1 MASRSRSPLHRGNR
15 GRPAI
20 NQKPV
25 VPFGTFRFDFM
36 RECRHDFKSKNCPF
50 CLLVTSSVKKFFADE
65 ADKTRKGRLEAKVNR
80 AKLRYSLLDS
90 WTRNQ
95 PTHYS
100 DVMLGFIGE
109 LILSGSCAL
118 AIAKEMDAKVNVLTP
133 INILNKLLL
142 RRQRLLE
149 VGYFA
154 IVFLQ
159 SRIRKFIAKRKV
171 RKMLMLRFQK
181 VEPKNKEM
189 YYYDSKLG
197 RRLQM
202 LPRMIRN
209 ERPGSPT
216 TIERRIRG
224 EDKKKDDRL
233 NRFNSLFKSS
243 VDFFAIEEELIERS
257 KNLYILKDM
266 LTSTMLALTEAKR
279 AGRQD
284 MFDADG
290 NPIVV
295 GKYESVVL
303 CLTGPAPSMRELGL
317 SYVLSHIESSFHD
330 EQVEEKPEKKQEN
343 KKKGGKAES
352 ADKKSKEKAASIEEK
367 LNADVLKELNIINER
382 LKTLEQVRIDCL
394 KCDTPDEV
402 IDKLL
407 LCDDMHPS
415 ILSAIHIS
423 EDEHL
428 IWNGDMNYTTD
439 LNTTKVLVVK
449 DGDHAPPVFASSAK
463 HTDATSVG
471 HSEVLPMGIA
481 LKMIPENIAPQHI
494 FRLFFYNTELV
505 GITAGSPWA
514 FYQDIYEHR
523 DFISKQ
529 LKMFSTTTPIK
540 ELIRT
545 MTMRAKEAKFLEIK
559 EETTDEEEDTATR
572 AKRNKMLYN
581 SCRQVALRKTGDRIG
596 GCIPSYVP
604 PANVIFG
611 NDKYLPDLA
620 TIKLTDE
627 DVLRLHHNY
636 KFLGKNE
643 TWKKRLKI
651 AQTNMM
657 KSKKTNSKVDDD
669 DDVAPPPVKSIRN
682 MTMPDIHDM
691 CGTELYQL
699 FAIDVP
705 QYPAGPKAVKRSN
718 VFEYVENVRRAVV
731 ATNTS
736 SASRLSLP
744 VNCDN
749 NHQIIIPNTVES
761 YDLAVIEVSVDI
773 SSQVEVA
780 ETNVVDV
787 KQQVGA
793 SSSGM
798 EFGKLQATGGATAN
812 VGPKKKSNTKLV
824 GPNTICCK
832 LHQTVGVFPTN
843 TDRPPHNL
851 DLGLF
856 EWSTFQT
863 IRQNAVKNN
872 TVDEYVSTD
881 ATKLFPAKNQRDWS
895 NPNPSNGIITQLFT
909 LQSGRGNFEMRLLGE
924 KPAKNYLDEVLP
936 PKVKKWIKFY

>member
-1 MASRSRSPLHRGNR
+1 MASRSKSPVRRGNR
-15 GRPAI
+15 GHSTGHH
-20 NQKPV
+20 KPV

-65 ADKTRKGRLEAKVNR
+65 ADRSRIGRLEAKVNR

-109 LILSGSCAL
+109 LILSKSCAL
-118 AIAKEMDAKVNVLTP
+118 AIVKEMDAKVNVLAP
-133 INILNKLLL
+133 ISILNKILL

-149 VGYFA
+149 IGYFA

-159 SRIRKFIAKRKV
+159 SRIRKLIAKRRV

-233 NRFNSLFKSS
+233 NRFNSSFKTS
-243 VDFFAIEEELIERS
+243 VDFFAVEEELVERS
-257 KNLYILKDM
+257 KNLYVLKDI
-266 LTSTMLALTEAKR
+266 LTSTMLALTDASR
-279 AGRQD
+279 AGKQD
-284 MFDADG
+284 IFDADG
-290 NPIVV
+290 NPIAS
-295 GKYESVVL
+295 GKYEPVVL

-317 SYVLSHIESSFHD
+317 SYVLSHVESSFHD
-330 EQVEEKPEKKQEN
+330 EQVEEKPEKKQDS
-343 KKKGGKAES
+343 KKKGGKPEN
-352 ADKKSKEKAASIEEK
+352 ADKKNKEKASSIEEK
-367 LNADVLKELNIINER
+367 LNSDVLRELTMINER
-382 LKTLEQVRIDCL
+382 LKILEQVRIDCL

-415 ILSAIHIS
+415 ILSAVHIS

-428 IWNGDMNYTTD
+428 IWNGDMDYTTD
-439 LNTTKVLVVK
+439 LNTTKVVVVK
-449 DGDHAPPVFASSAK
+449 DGDHAPPVATPSAAYA
-463 HTDATSVG
+463 DATSAG
-471 HSEVLPMGIA
+471 HAEVLPMGIA
-481 LKMIPENIAPQHI
+481 LKIIPEKIAPQHI
-494 FRLFFYNTELV
+494 FRLFFYNAELV
-505 GITAGSPWA
+505 GITALSPWA
-514 FYQDIYEHR
+514 FYQDIHEHR
-523 DFISKQ
+523 DFIAKQ

-540 ELIRT
+540 DLVRT

-559 EETTDEEEDTATR
+559 EETADEEEDAATR
-572 AKRNKMLYN
+572 AKKNKVLYN

-604 PANVIFG
+604 PASVIFG
-611 NDKYLPDLA
+611 DDKYLPDLA
-620 TIKLTDE
+620 AVKLTDE

-636 KFLGKNE
+636 NFLGKNE

-657 KSKKTNSKVDDD
+657 KSKKLNSAVD
-669 DDVAPPPVKSIRN
+669 DDVAPSPVKSIRS
-682 MTMPDIHDM
+682 MTMPDIHEI
-691 CGTELYQL
+691 CGTALYQL
-699 FAIDVP
+699 FSIDVP
-705 QYPAGPKAVKRSN
+705 QNPAGPKAVKRSSIY
-718 VFEYVENVRRAVV
+718 EYVENVRRSVV
-731 ATNTS
+731 ATISS

-744 VNCDN
+744 VNCEN
-749 NHQIIIPNTVES
+749 NYQIIIPNAVES

-773 SSQVEVA
+773 SSQLEVA
-780 ETNVVDV
+780 EPNVPDI

-798 EFGKLQATGGATAN
+798 EFGKLQATGGATTG
-812 VGPKKKSNTKLV
+812 VGAKKKSNTKLV

-832 LHQTVGVFPTN
+832 LYQTVGVFPTN
-843 TDRPPHNL
+843 IDRPPHNL

-881 ATKLFPAKNQRDWS
+881 ATKLFPVKNQRDWS
-895 NPNPSNGIITQLFT
+895 NPNPSSGITTQVFT

-924 KPAKNYLDEVLP
+924 IPQKNYLEEVLP